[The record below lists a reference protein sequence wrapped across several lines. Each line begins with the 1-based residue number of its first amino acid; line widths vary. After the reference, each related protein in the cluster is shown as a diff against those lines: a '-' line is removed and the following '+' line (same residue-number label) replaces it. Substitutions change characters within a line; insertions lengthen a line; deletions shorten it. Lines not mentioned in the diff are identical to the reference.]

1 MSSATRAFV
10 ALGAGLALGMATA
23 AWHAPALHALPG
35 YLEPIGKLWVNAL
48 RMTVIPL
55 VTPAILIG
63 IDALPTSTSIG
74 RMGGRVLVVF
84 LIVLFAAATF
94 ATLNGAAVFSRM
106 SIDPASAG
114 ALRGMVDATTRTAP
128 ALTTTGQWIA
138 DLVPANPIKAVAD
151 GAMLQIIVLTLA
163 FGLAITAIAAPARRN
178 LMESVRALN
187 DASLVLVQWVLRA
200 TPIGV
205 FALTVPMA
213 ATLGVAAVGAA
224 TFYVVALSA
233 MNVAFAGLLYL
244 AARLIGGRSL
254 GAFARAC
261 APAQAVALSS
271 RSSLA
276 SLPALLDASETVLAL
291 PSSVRSFL
299 LPLSVATFRPGGAIG
314 MPLGVLFV
322 AQLYGV
328 HLDAHQLAMV
338 VLTAVVTTF
347 SAPGIPSGSL
357 LVMVPVLVSVGLPAE
372 AVGLLIGVD
381 AIPDMARTVTNVTGD
396 MAVAVMMGRFE
407 PVAASE
413 TAPDVPA
420 AAA

>member
-1 MSSATRAFV
+1 MSPATRAFT
-10 ALGAGLALGMATA
+10 ALGAGLAVGIAIA
-23 AWHAPALHALPG
+23 ASHAPGLHALSG

-55 VTPAILIG
+55 VSTAILIG
-63 IDALPTSTSIG
+63 IDALPDSRSIG

-84 LIVLFAAATF
+84 LIVLLAAATF
-94 ATLNGAAVFSRM
+94 AALGGRTVFSRLN
-106 SIDPASAG
+106 IDPASAA
-114 ALRGMVDATTRTAP
+114 ALRGMVDATARTAP
-128 ALTTTGQWIA
+128 TLTTTGQWIA

-151 GAMLQIIVLTLA
+151 GAMLQIIVFTLA
-163 FGLAITAIAAPARRN
+163 FGLAIAAIATPARRN
-178 LMESVRALN
+178 LMGPVRALN

-213 ATLGVAAVGAA
+213 ATLGTAAAGAA
-224 TFYVVALSA
+224 TFYVLALSA
-233 MNVAFAGLLYL
+233 MNVAFAGVFYL
-244 AARLIGGRSL
+244 VAWLVAGRSL
-254 GAFARAC
+254 PAFARAC

-276 SLPALLDASETVLAL
+276 SLPALLEASDTVLAL
-291 PSSVRSFL
+291 PSTVSSFV

-314 MPLGVLFV
+314 LPLGVLFV
-322 AQLYGV
+322 AHLYGV
-328 HLDAHQLAMV
+328 PLDAHQLAMV

-381 AIPDMARTVTNVTGD
+381 AIPDTARTVTNVTGD

-407 PVAASE
+407 RAAVSE
-413 TAPDVPA
+413 AAPGVPA

>member
-1 MSSATRAFV
+1 MSPATRAFA
-10 ALGAGLALGMATA
+10 ALGAGLVIGMAIA
-23 AWHAPALHALPG
+23 ASHAPGLQALPG

-55 VTPAILIG
+55 VTTAILIG
-63 IDALPTSTSIG
+63 IDALPDSRTIG
-74 RMGGRVLVVF
+74 RMGGRVLIVF
-84 LIVLFAAATF
+84 LIVLLAAATF
-94 ATLNGAAVFSRM
+94 AALAGRAVFSLL
-106 SIDPASAG
+106 SIDAASAA
-114 ALRGMVDATTRTAP
+114 ALRGMVDATARTAP
-128 ALTTTGQWIA
+128 TLTTGQWLT

-151 GAMLQIIVLTLA
+151 GAMLQIIVFTLA
-163 FGLAITAIAAPARRN
+163 FGLAIAAIAAPARRN
-178 LMESVRALN
+178 LMTSVRALN

-213 ATLGVAAVGAA
+213 ATLGAAAAGAA
-224 TFYVVALSA
+224 TFYVLALSA
-233 MNVAFAGLLYL
+233 MNVAFVGLFYV
-244 AARLIGGRSL
+244 AAWLIGGRSL
-254 GAFARAC
+254 RAFARAC

-276 SLPALLDASETVLAL
+276 SLPALLEASDTVLRL
-291 PSSVRSFL
+291 PSSVGSFV

-322 AQLYGV
+322 AHLYGV

-338 VLTAVVTTF
+338 VLTAVITTF

-381 AIPDMARTVTNVTGD
+381 AIPDTARTVTNVTGD
-396 MAVAVMMGRFE
+396 MAVVAMMGRFE
-407 PVAASE
+407 PLAVSEAASG
-413 TAPDVPA
+413 VPA

>member
-1 MSSATRAFV
+1 MSPATRAFA
-10 ALGAGLALGMATA
+10 ALGAGLALGVAIATS
-23 AWHAPALHALPG
+23 HTPVLQALPN

-55 VTPAILIG
+55 VTTAILVG
-63 IDALPTSTSIG
+63 IDALPDSRSIS
-74 RMGGRVLVVF
+74 RLAGRVLVVF
-84 LIVLFAAATF
+84 LIVLLAAATL
-94 ATLNGAAVFSRM
+94 ATLAGRTVFSWLN
-106 SIDPASAG
+106 IDPASAT
-114 ALRGMVDATTRTAP
+114 ALRGMVDATARTSP

-163 FGLAITAIAAPARRN
+163 FGLAIATIAAPARRN
-178 LMESVRALN
+178 LMGSVRALN

-213 ATLGVAAVGAA
+213 ATLGAAAAGAA
-224 TFYVVALSA
+224 TFYVLALSG
-233 MNVAFAGLLYL
+233 MNVAFVGLFYL
-244 AARLIGGRSL
+244 VAWLAGGRSPSL
-254 GAFARAC
+254 FARAC

-276 SLPALLDASETVLAL
+276 SLPALLEASDMVLAL
-291 PSSVRSFL
+291 PSTVSSFI

-322 AQLYGV
+322 AHLYGV

-381 AIPDMARTVTNVTGD
+381 AIPDTARTVTNVTGD
-396 MAVAVMMGRFE
+396 MAVAAVMGRFE
-407 PVAASE
+407 AVAVSEAASS
-413 TAPDVPA
+413 APA

>member
-1 MSSATRAFV
+1 MSSATRAFA
-10 ALGAGLALGMATA
+10 ALGAGLALGTA
-23 AWHAPALHALPG
+23 IAASHAPGLHAVPG
-35 YLEPIGKLWVNAL
+35 FLEPIGKLWINAL
-48 RMTVIPL
+48 RMTVVPL
-55 VTPAILIG
+55 VTTAILIG
-63 IDALPTSTSIG
+63 IDALPDARSIG

-84 LIVLFAAATF
+84 LIVLLAAATF
-94 ATLNGAAVFSRM
+94 AALAGRTVFARM
-106 SIDPASAG
+106 DIDSASAA
-114 ALRGMVDATTRTAP
+114 ALRGMVDATAGTP
-128 ALTTTGQWIA
+128 PVLTTTGQWIA

-163 FGLAITAIAAPARRN
+163 FGLAIAAIAPPARRA
-178 LMESVRALN
+178 LMQSVRALN

-213 ATLGVAAVGAA
+213 ATLGISAAGAA
-224 TFYVVALSA
+224 AFYVIALSA
-233 MNVAFAGLLYL
+233 MNLALVVLLYL
-244 AARLIGGRSL
+244 AAWLFGGRGL
-254 GAFARAC
+254 RAFARAC
-261 APAQAVALSS
+261 APAQAVALGS

-276 SLPALLDASETVLAL
+276 SLPALLESSDSVLRL
-291 PSSVRSFL
+291 PSSVSSFV

-314 MPLGVLFV
+314 LPLGVLFV
-322 AQLYGV
+322 AHLYGV
-328 HLDAHQLAMV
+328 PLDAHQLVMV

-381 AIPDMARTVTNVTGD
+381 AIPDTARTVTNVTGD
-396 MAVAVMMGRFE
+396 MAVAVMMGRLE
-407 PVAASE
+407 PAAVSE
-413 TAPDVPA
+413 PAPSAPA